1 MQILLPNEWKPRSY
15 QLPLWQALE
24 SGCKRSVAVWH
35 RRAGKD
41 LTVLN
46 YIAWCSQ
53 QRVGTYW
60 HVAPTY
66 KQGRQI
72 VWEGIRGDGRRF
84 LDAFP
89 GWRNPSENGFVTRK
103 RDDEMTLWL
112 ANGSKFSVIGS
123 EDVDRL
129 VGPNPVG
136 VAMTE
141 YPIQDPKFWE
151 YIRPILMENGG
162 WAAFIYTPRGRN
174 HGYKLY
180 RMAKENP
187 EWYCEV
193 LTVEDTERM
202 AGENLEVVPV
212 SKKDIDRERE
222 ASMAEELIK
231 QEFYCSFDAPLEG
244 SYYGDLVTRIEKAK
258 QIGRVPHEPNVPV
271 ITAWDLGI
279 GDVNAIVFA
288 QQVGKEIRIIDYYQ
302 NHSQG
307 LDHYIKILKEKPYV
321 YGDHLAPHDIKVRE
335 YASGGRTRLEIAKD
349 LGINFRVVRK
359 LSLDDGIQACRA
371 LIPRCWFHEE
381 NTDTLLQAMRE
392 YTKEKDHTGE
402 FRDRPK
408 HDWTSHPMDAFRT
421 LAVGLRPERQRENI
435 RLAPRLAIV

>member
-1 MQILLPNEWKPRSY
+1 VQIHLPNEWQPRAY
-15 QLPLWQALE
+15 QLPLWEALQN
-24 SGCKRSVAVWH
+24 GAKRACAVWH

-72 VWEGIRGDGRRF
+72 IWQGMRGDGRRF

-89 GWRNPSENGFVTRK
+89 GWRNPGPNNFVTRV

-112 ANGSKFSVIGS
+112 ANGSTFQVIGG

-136 VAMTE
+136 VALTE
-141 YPIQDPKFWE
+141 YPIQDANFWE

-162 WAAFIYTPRGRN
+162 WMVAIFTPRGRN

-180 RMAKENP
+180 KMAKDNP
-187 EWYCEV
+187 DWFCQV
-193 LTVEDTERM
+193 LTVEDTEKISRESLDPIPVLSEDIEVERK
-202 AGENLEVVPV
+202 AGMDENL
-212 SKKDIDRERE
+212 IR
-222 ASMAEELIK
+222 

-244 SYYGDLVTRIEKAK
+244 SYYGDLVSRIEKLG
-258 QIGRVPHEPNVPV
+258 QIGRIPPEPEKRV
-271 ITAWDLGI
+271 ITAWDIGV
-279 GDVNAIVFA
+279 GDVNSIVFA
-288 QQVGKEIRIIDYYQ
+288 QQIGAEVRIIDYYQ

-307 LDHYIKILKEKPYV
+307 LDHYIKVLHERPYV
-321 YGDHLAPHDIKVRE
+321 YKEHLAPHDIKVRE
-335 YASGGRTRLEIAKD
+335 YASGGRSRLEIAKD
-349 LGINFRVVRK
+349 LGIHFRVVRK
-359 LSLDDGIQACRA
+359 LALDDGIQATRA
-371 LIPRCWFHEE
+371 LIPKCWFNDATTE
-381 NTDTLLQAMRE
+381 TLVQALRE
-392 YTKEKDHTGE
+392 YTKEKDGMGE
-402 FRDRPK
+402 FRNKPK
-408 HDWTSHPMDAFRT
+408 HDWTSHPCDALRT
-421 LAVGLRPERQRENI
+421 LAVGLRPDRRREPMV
-435 RLAPRLAIV
+435 LAPKLAIV